1 MDSLHFTMNQ
11 HVKGKHLS
19 FEERVIIQTRLKDGC
34 SILANRAALLLR
46 SAMKSDGGALFLSI
60 TASRSATRLI
70 RAKVFIK

>member
-1 MDSLHFTMNQ
+1 MDSLHSTMNQ

-34 SILANRAALLLR
+34 SILANWAALLLR
-46 SAMKSDGGALFLSI
+46 SAMKSDGALFLSI